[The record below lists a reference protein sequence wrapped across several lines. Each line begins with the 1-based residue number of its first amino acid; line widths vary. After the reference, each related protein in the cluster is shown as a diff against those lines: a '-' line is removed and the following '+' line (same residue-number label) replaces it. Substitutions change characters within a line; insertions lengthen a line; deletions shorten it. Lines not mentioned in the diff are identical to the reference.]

1 MDLLGN
7 HVLHNNILI
16 SNPQSYSHTDVSY
29 SVYGIDNVAFGGVAS
44 VAEPLT
50 LGGTVL
56 ASAIGLYMKRKQKA
70 P

>member
-1 MDLLGN
+1 M
-7 HVLHNNILI
+7 HNNILI